1 MAWMEKLMMQVAL
14 VDNATKPLAGI
25 NTQIDQ
31 ISKAGRQGWTNM
43 AMGTTTVVAG
53 AMAIQNVLG
62 PAIEMDRALAEVAS
76 LDVHE
81 KTLKQLSDTAL
92 RFSVD
97 YGASASEFV
106 R

>member
-31 ISKAGRQGWTNM
+31 ISKAGRQGWPTWPWDHHS
-43 AMGTTTVVAG
+43 VAG

-76 LDVHE
+76 
-81 KTLKQLSDTAL
+81 SM
-92 RFSVD
+92 S
-97 YGASASEFV
+97 
-106 R
+106 